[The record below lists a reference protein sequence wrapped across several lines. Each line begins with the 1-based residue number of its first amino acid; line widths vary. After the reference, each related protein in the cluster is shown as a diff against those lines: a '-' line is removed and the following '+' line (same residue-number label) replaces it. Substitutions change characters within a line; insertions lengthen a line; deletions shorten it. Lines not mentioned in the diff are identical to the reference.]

1 LVSIQNRAVQ
11 NARYEM
17 SPKKKEQPARKRR
30 SIARAALELA
40 ILDAVRQSDPQCKA
54 LIAVIIERVVP
65 KSPQGANWAVK
76 GVKYGRAERDRC
88 SGAISRYVEAVQRD
102 FDISN

>member
-1 LVSIQNRAVQ
+1 
-11 NARYEM
+11 
-17 SPKKKEQPARKRR
+17 
-30 SIARAALELA
+30 LELA
-40 ILDAVRQSDPQCKA
+40 IVDAVRQSDPQCKA

-65 KSPQGANWAVK
+65 KSPEGANWAVK

-88 SGAISRYVEAVQRD
+88 SGAISSCVQAIQRD

>member
-1 LVSIQNRAVQ
+1 MNGR
-11 NARYEM
+11 
-17 SPKKKEQPARKRR
+17 SPNTT
-30 SIARAALELA
+30 RAALELA
-40 ILDAVRQSDPQCKA
+40 ITEAVRQSDPKCKA

-65 KSPQGANWAVK
+65 KSRGGANWAVK

-88 SGAISRYVEAVQRD
+88 SAAISSCVEEVQRD

>member
-1 LVSIQNRAVQ
+1 MVSIQNGVVQ

-30 SIARAALELA
+30 AIARAALELA
-40 ILDAVRQSDPQCKA
+40 IVDAVRQSDPECKA

-65 KSPQGANWAVK
+65 KSPEGANWAVK
-76 GVKYGRAERDRC
+76 GVKYGSAERDRC
-88 SGAISRYVEAVQRD
+88 SGAISSCVEAVQRD
-102 FDISN
+102 FDILN